1 MRAKSRQ
8 IESKDKR
15 VVHFLYTP
23 GSKVKAQVSPFMRKY
38 NQNKDGTMVDEE
50 AKERADFDEYINKI
64 LGEEFDPNTDKYPI
78 EYGEM

>member
-1 MRAKSRQ
+1 M
-8 IESKDKR
+8 I
-15 VVHFLYTP
+15 
-23 GSKVKAQVSPFMRKY
+23 
-38 NQNKDGTMVDEE
+38 DEE